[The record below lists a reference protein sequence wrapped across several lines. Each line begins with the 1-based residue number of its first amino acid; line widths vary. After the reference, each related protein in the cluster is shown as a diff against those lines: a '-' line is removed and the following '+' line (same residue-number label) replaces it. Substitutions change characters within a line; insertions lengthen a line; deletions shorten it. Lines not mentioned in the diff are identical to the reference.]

1 MRQMSEKRT
10 KLIYGEAK
18 ECFENDFKEEKIMR
32 IQHNISALNTAA
44 ALKKGQK
51 ATSSNLAKLSSGYS
65 INKAADNAAGLAIS
79 EKMRGQIRGM
89 KQASANAT
97 DATNLIQTAE
107 GYMKTTNDILQRMR
121 ELAVQAANGTYDTG
135 NGGQSNAISSTN
147 IVTGDR
153 AKINEEIQQLTDELD
168 RIAKTANF
176 NGMKLSNAKF
186 AFQVGANTATTYTS
200 YARYTSTTTV
210 IDTLDRSGTTKE
222 TGFNEVAITATGT
235 QMGNG
240 TGMRGMN
247 AEMITV
253 SIGGFASQSL
263 GVHAG
268 TPTGNNPSGIDLS
281 SQAKANASID
291 VINKAIS
298 RVTSERARLGAIQNR
313 LEYTIDNLNTSI
325 ENTTASESAIRDTD
339 MVSEMMDFTKNNV
352 LNQAATAMMAQA
364 NTQTQSVLQ
373 LLQ

>member
-1 MRQMSEKRT
+1 
-10 KLIYGEAK
+10 
-18 ECFENDFKEEKIMR
+18 MR
-32 IQHNISALNTAA
+32 IQHNISALNTAS

-135 NGGQSNAISSTN
+135 VAGQDVADKTN
-147 IVTGDR
+147 IATGDR

-168 RIAKTANF
+168 RIATTANF
-176 NGMKLSNAKF
+176 NGMKLSNSSF
-186 AFQVGANTATTYTS
+186 AFQVGANTYTEYTS
-200 YARYTSTTTV
+200 NARYTSATKG
-210 IDTLDRSGTTKE
+210 INWKAGTAE
-222 TGFNEVAITATGT
+222 TAAANNMTGYAQATSATDQSAI
-235 QMGNG
+235 MGSK
-240 TGMRGMN
+240 N
-247 AEMITV
+247 AEVIEVKISAFT
-253 SIGGFASQSL
+253 SEAL
-263 GVHAG
+263 GVAAKTSVG
-268 TPTGNNPSGIDLS
+268 ETPSDADKSTVDKSKGIDLTT
-281 SQAKANASID
+281 QAGANNAID
-291 VINKAIS
+291 KINAAIS
-298 RVTSERARLGAIQNR
+298 RITSERARLGAVQNR
-313 LEYTIDNLNTSI
+313 LDYTIDNLDTSI

-339 MVSEMMDFTKNNV
+339 MVSEMMDYTKNNV

>member
-1 MRQMSEKRT
+1 
-10 KLIYGEAK
+10 
-18 ECFENDFKEEKIMR
+18 MR

-89 KQASANAT
+89 EQASANAT

-107 GYMKTTNDILQRMR
+107 GFMKTTNDILQRMR

-135 NGGQSNAISSTN
+135 TTGQQVDKSGTVA
-147 IVTGDR
+147 TGDR

-186 AFQVGANTATTYTS
+186 AFQVGANTYTGYTS
-200 YARYTSTTTV
+200 NARYTSAGV
-210 IDTLDRSGTTKE
+210 KPIDWTKEVSTGTSTGFTYSTADIKANDSMSGTGTTNKNAE
-222 TGFNEVAITATGT
+222 VIEVAI
-235 QMGNG
+235 
-240 TGMRGMN
+240 
-247 AEMITV
+247 
-253 SIGGFASQSL
+253 GGFDSKSL
-263 GVHAG
+263 GVNAQKITTNG
-268 TPTGNNPSGIDLS
+268 KFETSNGSTIIAAEADRGIDLTT
-281 SQAKANASID
+281 QASAEMSID
-291 VINKAIS
+291 RINAAIS
-298 RVTSERARLGAIQNR
+298 RVTAERARLGAVQNR
-313 LEYTIDNLNTSI
+313 LDYTIDNLSTSI

-339 MVSEMMDFTKNNV
+339 MVSEMMDYTKNNV